1 MKHTMVR
8 NIISY
13 LPISLGIALCA
24 VAIVAPDA
32 ALAQRRQDFLNLQL
46 PILFP
51 SRPDSFFDVLR
62 LVVNFFLLIG
72 GLTAFFYVL
81 YGGFIY
87 LTAGGDQSKADQ
99 GRKYIV
105 NAIIGVV
112 IIFLSF
118 SLINFVINRI
128 PSAGGGRGGDLYTLA
143 K

>member
-1 MKHTMVR
+1 MQTKIARH
-8 NIISY
+8 
-13 LPISLGIALCA
+13 LPVAGVLLLA
-24 VAIVAPDA
+24 VAAIAMPEA
-32 ALAQRRQDFLNLQL
+32 AFAQRANDFKNLQL

-51 SRPDSFFDVLR
+51 RDPDTFWDVLR
-62 LVVNFFLLIG
+62 LIINFFLLIG

-81 YGGFIY
+81 YGGFTY
-87 LTAGGDQSKADQ
+87 LTAGGDPGKAATGQ
-99 GRKYIV
+99 KYIV

-128 PSAGGGRGGDLYTLA
+128 PNAGGADGGDLYTLA